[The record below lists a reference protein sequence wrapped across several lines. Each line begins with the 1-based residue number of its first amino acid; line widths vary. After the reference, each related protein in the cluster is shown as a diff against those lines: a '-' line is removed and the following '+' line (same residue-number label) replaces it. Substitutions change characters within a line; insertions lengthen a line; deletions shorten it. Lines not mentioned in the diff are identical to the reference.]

1 MLISFINCSHQVQT
15 MVFQQI
21 YEKQMSER
29 NAFRKSQIGNMNR
42 NEKIRT
48 YNFNRNQIIDHRIDK
63 GSRTVSDITAFFKGK
78 LGYELIDSLKEKT
91 ALEHTIK
98 SLDEYLASR

>member
-15 MVFQQI
+15 KVFQQI

-48 YNFNRNQIIDHRIDK
+48 YNFIRKQIIDHRIDK

-78 LGYELIDSLKEKT
+78 LGYELIDSLKEKI

-98 SLDEYLASR
+98 SLDKYLVSR